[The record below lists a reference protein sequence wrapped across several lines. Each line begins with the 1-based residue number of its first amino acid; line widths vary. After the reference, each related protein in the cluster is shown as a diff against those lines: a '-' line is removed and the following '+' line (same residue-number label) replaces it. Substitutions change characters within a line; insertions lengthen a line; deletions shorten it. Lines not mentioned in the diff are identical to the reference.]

1 MGDRID
7 VETAIVHL
15 GNTSLSYLHQM
26 RGADGR
32 EIASLLQAGVQLD
45 LDARRPAALPPAIR
59 DVVSK
64 LLA

>member
-1 MGDRID
+1 
-7 VETAIVHL
+7 
-15 GNTSLSYLHQM
+15 
-26 RGADGR
+26 
-32 EIASLLQAGVQLD
+32 VQLD